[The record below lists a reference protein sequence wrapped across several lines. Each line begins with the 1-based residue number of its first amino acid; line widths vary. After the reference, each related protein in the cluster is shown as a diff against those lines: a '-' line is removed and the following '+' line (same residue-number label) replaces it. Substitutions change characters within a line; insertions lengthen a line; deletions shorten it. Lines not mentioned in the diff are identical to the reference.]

1 MRFGCVIFLFRSQIG
16 RQLASLAFLASLL
29 RVSPCLTV
37 TFLRFWAF
45 SAATILAWPRCTAWT
60 GSAAAGRA
68 NAEARTAAPRPV
80 TMFRRIVRV
89 SSWAWVRAKES
100 SSSCTLGWPD
110 GTSPYVPLRHHA
122 AARSRSRSVRG
133 AAQEGRRGGA
143 LASGRYE
150 PWRVEDS
157 RRKRQGGRP
166 VPLVGSLLVALGS
179 SRTTGAREA
188 GIRGDPGQTVGC
200 PTCGEPNPRRAR
212 FCLAC
217 GDPLPA
223 WAGRPGG
230 TRKAVTVVVSDL
242 SGSTA
247 MGERL
252 DPESLSQVMARYYEA
267 MRAVVLHHGGT
278 VELVGDAVH
287 AVFGVPAA
295 HEDDALRAVRAAAG
309 MHAALAELN
318 QRLAAE
324 GRVRLEVHTGVN
336 NGEVVAG
343 DPNLGSLV
351 VGEAVSL
358 AARLEQAAGRGE
370 ILLGRRTWSLVRDA
384 VEVELPQ
391 LVAVPGRRDAEPAY
405 RLLAVRPGTA
415 GRARRLDAPFVGR
428 ASELQLFRWAYERA
442 AGEAALHLLTVL
454 GGPGVGKTRLV
465 LEAAG
470 RLGGDPAVL
479 AGRCLPYGNGSTFW
493 PLAEVVRQAAGIGL
507 DDPPAAA
514 RAKLAAVVGA
524 DPGSP
529 GEHPGGPPDPPGD
542 GALVAERIGQLIGLE
557 AAPAPIEEAVW
568 STRRLLEALAAARPL
583 VAVFDDLHWAEPTF
597 LDLLEQ
603 LAETTHEGPILL
615 VAVAR
620 PELLEQRPGWAGG
633 PPTSRSRPRTAAT
646 PWPPPSRRCWPRRPR
661 RPATARSTPSCS
673 PPSPRPWP
681 PRSTRAARTRQPRRT
696 GAAPLPQML
705 KNVRFGR
712 CSS

>member
-110 GTSPYVPLRHHA
+110 GTGPYVPVRHHA
-122 AARSRSRSVRG
+122 AARSRSRCVRG
-133 AAQEGRRGGA
+133 AGQEGRRGGA

-230 TRKAVTVVVSDL
+230 TRKAVTVVVTDL

-247 MGERL
+247 LGERL
-252 DPESLSQVMARYYEA
+252 DPESLSQVMAGYYEA
-267 MRAVVLHHGGT
+267 MRAVALHHGGT
-278 VELVGDAVH
+278 VEVVGDAVH

-309 MHAALAELN
+309 MHAALA
-318 QRLAAE
+318 
-324 GRVRLEVHTGVN
+324 GRSTWPPGW
-336 NGEVVAG
+336 
-343 DPNLGSLV
+343 S
-351 VGEAVSL
+351 
-358 AARLEQAAGRGE
+358 
-370 ILLGRRTWSLVRDA
+370 RR
-384 VEVELPQ
+384 
-391 LVAVPGRRDAEPAY
+391 PA
-405 RLLAVRPGTA
+405 
-415 GRARRLDAPFVGR
+415 RARSCSATAP
-428 ASELQLFRWAYERA
+428 
-442 AGEAALHLLTVL
+442 
-454 GGPGVGKTRLV
+454 
-465 LEAAG
+465 
-470 RLGGDPAVL
+470 
-479 AGRCLPYGNGSTFW
+479 
-493 PLAEVVRQAAGIGL
+493 
-507 DDPPAAA
+507 
-514 RAKLAAVVGA
+514 GA
-524 DPGSP
+524 
-529 GEHPGGPPDPPGD
+529 
-542 GALVAERIGQLIGLE
+542 
-557 AAPAPIEEAVW
+557 W
-568 STRRLLEALAAARPL
+568 SATP
-583 VAVFDDLHWAEPTF
+583 
-597 LDLLEQ
+597 
-603 LAETTHEGPILL
+603 
-615 VAVAR
+615 
-620 PELLEQRPGWAGG
+620 
-633 PPTSRSRPRTAAT
+633 SRSSRPRSWPFPAAGTAS
-646 PWPPPSRRCWPRRPR
+646 PPTGCWPCGRG
-661 RPATARSTPSCS
+661 RPAGPAGSTPRSSAGPRSCS
-673 PPSPRPWP
+673 CSAGRTSGRPARPPC
-681 PRSTRAARTRQPRRT
+681 T
-696 GAAPLPQML
+696 
-705 KNVRFGR
+705 
-712 CSS
+712 